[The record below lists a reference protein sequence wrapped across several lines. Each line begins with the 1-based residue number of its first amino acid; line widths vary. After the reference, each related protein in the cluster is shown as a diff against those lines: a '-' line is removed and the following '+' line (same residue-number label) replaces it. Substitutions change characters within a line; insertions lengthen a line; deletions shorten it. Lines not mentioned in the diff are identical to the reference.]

1 MEKIV
6 VGYDGSE
13 QAKKALQKA
22 RMLAEKFGGKIY
34 VVHVIDT
41 AIFSLSE
48 VFMSPS
54 VLNSMR
60 EKGEE
65 LIKEALEILGISA
78 EARILEGDP
87 AHEIVKF
94 AREVGASLIVVGA
107 RGLSTIKKILIGSVS
122 SRVVHESTIDVLVVK
137 G

>member
-1 MEKIV
+1 
-6 VGYDGSE
+6 
-13 QAKKALQKA
+13 
-22 RMLAEKFGGKIY
+22 
-34 VVHVIDT
+34 
-41 AIFSLSE
+41 
-48 VFMSPS
+48 
-54 VLNSMR
+54 MR
-60 EKGEE
+60 EKGEK

>member
-13 QAKKALQKA
+13 QAKKALKKA
-22 RMLAEKFGGKIY
+22 KLIAEKFGGKIY
-34 VVHVIDT
+34 IVHVVDT

-48 VFMSPS
+48 VFASPS

-60 EKGEE
+60 EKAEK
-65 LIKEALEILGISA
+65 LINEALTILGGPA
-78 EARILEGDP
+78 ETKILEGDP

-94 AREVGASLIVVGA
+94 AREINASLIVVGA

-122 SRVVHESTIDVLVVK
+122 SRVVHESPIDVLVVK